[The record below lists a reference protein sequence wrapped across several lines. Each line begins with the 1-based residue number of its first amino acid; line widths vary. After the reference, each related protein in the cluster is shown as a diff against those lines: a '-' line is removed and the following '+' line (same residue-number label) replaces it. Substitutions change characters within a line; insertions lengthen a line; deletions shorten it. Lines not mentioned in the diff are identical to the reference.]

1 MQMSKSYA
9 KALFDLGTE
18 KNCSEEYLNELELAS
33 EIFSKSPDYLV
44 FLSSLGIPLEE
55 RLESLDKAFS
65 KDFSEEVVSFFKL
78 LCEKRHIGLVQECIA
93 DYKCIFD
100 TVNRIKTARVVSA
113 FELSENEKTALKEKL
128 EQISK
133 SKIILECIIDK
144 SVVGGISVEL
154 DGSLIN
160 WTISRRLKEIKEVIN
175 K

>member
-18 KNCSEEYLNELELAS
+18 KNCSEKYLKELELAG
-33 EIFSKSPDYLV
+33 EVLSKNPDYIT

-65 KDFSEEVVSFFKL
+65 KGFSEEIVSFFKL
-78 LCEKRHIGLVQECIA
+78 LCEKRHIGFLHECIL
-93 DYKCIFD
+93 DYKAIFD

>member
-1 MQMSKSYA
+1 MEMSKSYA
-9 KALFDLGTE
+9 KALFDLGMG
-18 KNCSEEYLNELELAS
+18 KNCSEEYLNELDLADEILS
-33 EIFSKSPDYLV
+33 ENPEYIT

-55 RLESLDKAFS
+55 RLESIDKAFS
-65 KDFSEEVVSFFKL
+65 KDFSEEIVSFFKL
-78 LCEKRHIGLVQECIA
+78 LCEKRHIGLLHECII

-100 TVNRIKTARVVSA
+100 SVNKIKTAKIVSA

-128 EQISK
+128 EQISD
-133 SKIILECIIDK
+133 SKVILECIIDK

-160 WTISRRLKEIKEVIN
+160 WTISRRLKEVKEVIN